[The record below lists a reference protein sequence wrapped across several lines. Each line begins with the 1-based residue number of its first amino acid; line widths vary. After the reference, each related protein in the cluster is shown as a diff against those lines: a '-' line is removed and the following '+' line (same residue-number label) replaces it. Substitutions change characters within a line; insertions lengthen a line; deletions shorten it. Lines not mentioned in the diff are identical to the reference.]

1 MTDPHADVASTPPLV
16 PAESPLSRR
25 ALLLGTAGVL
35 GGAALLAACGSDGEA
50 TGSTGS
56 DASTGTGDTTAPSGS
71 SDSQT
76 PSEFVIVQRF
86 PNMQAFVPGEV
97 RLAVSLARSDGSLLV
112 DGPDRLTGVVRNEA
126 GEQIDTIDAVRRGTG
141 LSVPYWSIVT
151 NFPERGLYDMTI
163 DGAIGDATPVLVFDA
178 DEITMP
184 TIGSVLP
191 GFDTPTTTDARD
203 VDPICTRLDG
213 ACPFHDVT
221 LTEALA
227 SGLPV
232 VYLVGTPAHCTTA
245 TCGPGLDFLIDAAT
259 AYTGKVT
266 FVHAEV
272 YADPEGTTVAPAVD
286 ALTLQYEPVMFF
298 TDATGTITNRVD
310 IVWDAAELAELLAA
324 AYG

>member
-1 MTDPHADVASTPPLV
+1 MTDPNAAVAPVSHSLV
-16 PAESPLSRR
+16 SRR
-25 ALLLGTAGVL
+25 SLLLGAVGVI
-35 GGAALLAACGSDGEA
+35 GGAALVAACGSDDKP
-50 TGSTGS
+50 STS
-56 DASTGTGDTTAPSGS
+56 SAGTGGTPAPS
-71 SDSQT
+71 T
-76 PSEFVIVQRF
+76 PAGDEVPDEFVVVQRF
-86 PNMQAFVPGEV
+86 PNTQSFVPGEV

-151 NFPERGLYDMTI
+151 TLPARGLYDLTI

-191 GFDTPTTTDARD
+191 GFDTPTVDDARG

-221 LTEALA
+221 LTDALA
-227 SGLPV
+227 ADLPV

-245 TCGPGLDFLIDAAT
+245 TCGPGLDFLVDAAT
-259 AYTGKVT
+259 AYAGKVA

-272 YADPEGTTVAPAVD
+272 YADPEGTTVAPAVE

-298 TDATGTITNRVD
+298 TDATGTVINRVD
-310 IVWDAAELAELLAA
+310 IVWDAAELDDLLAA